1 MPPPEVDIKTINVE
15 SPKREMKEEWLAENP
30 GRVSADFETYRQLP
44 ESKSWEREIKE
55 WTTVTGNYWSEQL
68 PQVDVL
74 KNLDVKL
81 KVFRKFSD
89 TTGLSSQI
97 YDKLINLF
105 GDNQFFGATLAVW
118 KLPDA
123 ARPEWKK
130 LVAKK
135 EAQVQRSAQDL
146 SSVISRTRVLA
157 NEEMSGANVND
168 PEAIKDIKSCIS
180 TLEGIE
186 KALQQ
191 WDKLLSGSA
200 SPDRM
205 ALNDAAVEVHSRLEK
220 FTFEHSLLFGKN
232 TTPSYIKYEVLATV
246 KAVSEKVTSQFS
258 ARVTEPDMTGMYSR
272 IIDVPRSTP
281 KRAATQ
287 AGKEIS
293 SSYQGDLNT
302 FWDMNMGNLQQTAG
316 RLAKLP
322 NLGLE
327 LKNAIY
333 NTSSQYPMKDSLN
346 AFRDSYKAVGPNT
359 LGWIPGVSS
368 SVAEITFRIPKY
380 QNAVEQV
387 FAKYA
392 DNATAQGVRN
402 DYRKFFDTVTQYM
415 QNRVEVLQET
425 MS

>member
-1 MPPPEVDIKTINVE
+1 
-15 SPKREMKEEWLAENP
+15 MKEDWLAENP

-44 ESKSWEREIKE
+44 ESKSWEREIKD

-74 KNLDVKL
+74 KNLDLKL
-81 KVFRKFSD
+81 NIFRKFSD
-89 TTGLSSQI
+89 TVGLTSYSKGV
-97 YDKLINLF
+97 YDNLIDMF
-105 GDNQFFGATLAVW
+105 GDNRFFGGDRPGPVW

-123 ARPEWKK
+123 ARKEWRTLTEKK
-130 LVAKK
+130 V
-135 EAQVQRSAQDL
+135 AQVQRGAQDL
-146 SSVISRTRVLA
+146 SSVISRTRLLA
-157 NEEMSGANVND
+157 NEEMSGANVNN
-168 PEAIKDIKSCIS
+168 PIS
-180 TLEGIE
+180 AESLFISSLEKIE
-186 KALQQ
+186 NDLKQ
-191 WDKLLSGSA
+191 WKKLLSGSA
-200 SPDRM
+200 SPDR
-205 ALNDAAVEVHSRLEK
+205 LELMK
-220 FTFEHSLLFGKN
+220 TAYNLELDLRSFTSAHSLLFAAN
-232 TTPSYIKYEVLATV
+232 TTPPYIKYEVLATV
-246 KAVSEKVTSQFS
+246 KAVSEKVASQFS

-272 IIDVPRSTP
+272 IIDVPRSTR
-281 KRAATQ
+281 KIDATK
-287 AGKEIS
+287 AGKDIS

-346 AFRDSYKAVGPNT
+346 AFRDSYKAVRADT
-359 LGWIPGVSS
+359 LGWIPGMSS

-415 QNRVEVLQET
+415 QNRVEALRDT
-425 MS
+425 MMS

>member
-1 MPPPEVDIKTINVE
+1 
-15 SPKREMKEEWLAENP
+15 MKEEWLTENP

-44 ESKSWEREIKE
+44 ESKSWEREIKD

-74 KNLDVKL
+74 KKLDLKL
-81 KVFRKFSD
+81 NIFRKFSD
-89 TTGLSSQI
+89 TVGLTSYSKGV
-97 YDKLINLF
+97 YDNLIDMF
-105 GDNQFFGATLAVW
+105 GDNRFFGGDRPGPVW

-123 ARPEWKK
+123 ARKEWRTLTEKK
-130 LVAKK
+130 V
-135 EAQVQRSAQDL
+135 AQVQRGAQDL
-146 SSVISRTRVLA
+146 SSVISRTRLLA
-157 NEEMSGANVND
+157 NEEMSGANVNN
-168 PEAIKDIKSCIS
+168 PIS
-180 TLEGIE
+180 AESLFISSLEKIE
-186 KALQQ
+186 NDLKQ
-191 WDKLLSGSA
+191 WKKLLSGSA
-200 SPDRM
+200 SPDRRE
-205 ALNDAAVEVHSRLEK
+205 LEDAAAAVDYRLRS
-220 FTFEHSLLFGKN
+220 FADAHTYLFGRN
-232 TTPSYIKYEVLATV
+232 TTPPYIKYEVLATV
-246 KAVSEKVTSQFS
+246 KAVSEKVASQFS

-272 IIDVPRSTP
+272 IIDVPRSTR
-281 KRAATQ
+281 KIDATK
-287 AGKEIS
+287 AGKDIS

-359 LGWIPGVSS
+359 LGWIPGMSS

>member
-1 MPPPEVDIKTINVE
+1 
-15 SPKREMKEEWLAENP
+15 MKEEWLTENP

-44 ESKSWEREIKE
+44 ESKSWEREIKD

-74 KNLDVKL
+74 KKLDLKL
-81 KVFRKFSD
+81 NIFRKFSD
-89 TTGLSSQI
+89 TIGRSSQC
-97 YDKLINLF
+97 YDRLINLF
-105 GDNQFFGATLAVW
+105 GDNKFFGATAVTYYQ
-118 KLPDA
+118 LPDA

-130 LVAKK
+130 LVDKK
-135 EAQVQRSAQDL
+135 VAQVQRSAQDL

-157 NEEMSGANVND
+157 NEELSGD
-168 PEAIKDIKSCIS
+168 WKSTYIS
-180 TLEGIE
+180 NLEELE
-186 KALQQ
+186 KVLEQ

-200 SPDRM
+200 SPDRRE
-205 ALNDAAVEVHSRLEK
+205 LEDAAAAVDYRLRS
-220 FTFEHSLLFGKN
+220 FADAHTYLFGRN
-232 TTPSYIKYEVLATV
+232 TTPPYIKYEVLATV
-246 KAVSEKVTSQFS
+246 KAVSEKVASQFS

-272 IIDVPRSTP
+272 IIDVPRSTR
-281 KRAATQ
+281 KIDATK
-287 AGKEIS
+287 AGKDIS

-359 LGWIPGVSS
+359 LGWIPGMSS